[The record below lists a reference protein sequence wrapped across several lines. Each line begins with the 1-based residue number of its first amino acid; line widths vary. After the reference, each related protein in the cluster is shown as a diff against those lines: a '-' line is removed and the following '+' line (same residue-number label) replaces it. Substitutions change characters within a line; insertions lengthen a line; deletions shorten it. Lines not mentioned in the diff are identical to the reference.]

1 MLEIF
6 IIIYL
11 NIQIQT
17 FLDFRYHENINLKR
31 EWLHV

>member
-6 IIIYL
+6 IVIYL

-17 FLDFRYHENINLKR
+17 FLDFRYRENINLKR